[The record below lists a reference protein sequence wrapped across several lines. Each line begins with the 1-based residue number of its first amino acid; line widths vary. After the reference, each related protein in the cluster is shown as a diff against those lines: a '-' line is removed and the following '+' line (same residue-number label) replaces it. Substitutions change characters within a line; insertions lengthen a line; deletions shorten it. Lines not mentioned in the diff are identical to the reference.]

1 MRHLITLAVVCAVA
15 LGMASQSAQSF
26 EASLK
31 AATRGLSTT
40 FAVLNN

>member
-1 MRHLITLAVVCAVA
+1 MRHLITLAVVCALG

-31 AATRGLSTT
+31 AATRGLSIK
-40 FAVLNN
+40 FAMLND